1 MQELHHGPENLLLF
15 AAPALA
21 QSTSELEGVYLAAGG
36 GAGLLIAGDHSS
48 AYDVEAR
55 LGYSFNPGTQIY
67 LAGALD
73 GGTFPSQFLAG
84 VNRSFRNIQLAAFL
98 QYHLY
103 SAPRAPVMAYARGGI
118 GVAFGGPMPDLA
130 ADTSGVGL
138 VFAGGLGLEIRLA
151 KDFFLAPEFYYR
163 NATLSATAS
172 SGVAVQVIG
181 LQLSAVYY

>member
-1 MQELHHGPENLLLF
+1 MNRLAALLLLF

-21 QSTSELEGVYLAAGG
+21 QSTTELEGVYLAAGG
-36 GAGLLIAGDHSS
+36 GGGLLIAGDHSS

-55 LGYSFNPGTQIY
+55 LGYSFSPGTQIY
-67 LAGALD
+67 LTGALD
-73 GGTFPSQFLAG
+73 GGTLPSQFFAG
-84 VNRSFRNIQLAAFL
+84 VNRAFRSMQVAAFI

-103 SAPRAPVMAYARGGI
+103 AAPRAPVMAYARGGI
-118 GVAFGGPMPDLA
+118 GVAFGGPMPDLQ
-130 ADTSGVGL
+130 ADTNGVGL
-138 VFAGGLGLEIRLA
+138 AFAGGLGLEIRLA

-163 NATLSATAS
+163 NATLTATAS